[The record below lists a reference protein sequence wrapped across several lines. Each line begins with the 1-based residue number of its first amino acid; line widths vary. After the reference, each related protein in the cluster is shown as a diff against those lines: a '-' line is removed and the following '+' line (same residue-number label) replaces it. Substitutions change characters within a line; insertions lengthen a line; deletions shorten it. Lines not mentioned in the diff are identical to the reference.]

1 MSIDPKIRRG
11 PSSPSLS
18 TPTATPA
25 KEKKPALADKAPRST
40 PETGHSKASTF
51 ERTSRSIAEY
61 SGAAGDLSGAR
72 TTRGG
77 IADDSVGV
85 GDDSG
90 ARTTR
95 GGIADDSV
103 GVGDDSGARTR
114 RGGVADDSVG
124 VGDDSG
130 ARTSR
135 GGVADDSVGTG
146 DNSGAR
152 TTRGG
157 VADDSVGTGDNSGAR
172 TTRGGVADDSV
183 GTGDPSGARSTR
195 GGVADDSVGTG
206 SDSGARTRRGG
217 VTDDSVGTNDPSG
230 ARTRRGGVTDD
241 SVGRSRRGGVTD
253 DSVGVT
259 VGPDTNPADVA
270 AREALYKQIETPS
283 YLTKADAAP
292 AKAPD
297 VTAIGRALPGVL
309 SSARASALVT
319 ASQNDPIA
327 GARLQS
333 LLSDTSA
340 LPASSRSALFDT
352 VATEG
357 PRSDAARV
365 IDSVTQS
372 AAWTRLSAS
381 QKADLTSVMTTASPA
396 GLQYLGSL
404 VEQAPQLLTAKDS
417 QGGTLVSNLAQ
428 IATQPLNAG
437 LYKDTST
444 SEVLDDVLRDV
455 VNPNRID
462 QGTSDTCT
470 VTSMQWE
477 LVNDSPAEYAR
488 LMSGLAGPQ
497 GKATMMGGGTL
508 KTSPGDA
515 SLNSAYDRTVS
526 SQLFQSA
533 AMDDGNG
540 NDVYDPVKDKST
552 KADGTVYQGLDPQQQ
567 THILGQLFGIKYSVH
582 NLYSPAEGQKVLD
595 SLQGFDASK
604 QVNRPVL
611 LEIDQ
616 GKLNHTVTLEKVTTD
631 KVFFRDPYG
640 LMRSM
645 PASAFP
651 TAVVGIHQPMAGQ

>member
-11 PSSPSLS
+11 PSSPAIS
-18 TPTATPA
+18 TPTSTPE
-25 KEKKPALADKAPRST
+25 KEKKPALADKPPRST
-40 PETGHSKASTF
+40 PATGHSKASTF
-51 ERTSRSIAEY
+51 ERTSRSLNEY
-61 SGAAGDLSGAR
+61 SGAAGD
-72 TTRGG
+72 
-77 IADDSVGV
+77 V
-85 GDDSG
+85 SG

-114 RGGVADDSVG
+114 RGGIADDSVG

-130 ARTSR
+130 ARTQRGGIADDSVGVGDNSDGRSRFGGVADDSVGVGDDSAGRRVR

-146 DNSGAR
+146 DDSGAR
-152 TTRGG
+152 TRRGG
-157 VADDSVGTGDNSGAR
+157 TTDDSVGTGDDSGAR
-172 TTRGGVADDSV
+172 TRRGGTTDDSV
-183 GTGDPSGARSTR
+183 GTGD
-195 GGVADDSVGTG
+195 
-206 SDSGARTRRGG
+206 DSGARTRRGG
-217 VTDDSVGTNDPSG
+217 VTDDSVGGNDPAG
-230 ARTRRGGVTDD
+230 ARGK
-241 SVGRSRRGGVTD
+241 RGGVTD

-292 AKAPD
+292 AKPPD
-297 VTAIGRALPGVL
+297 VTALGRALPGVL
-309 SSARASALVT
+309 SSSRASALVA
-319 ASQNDPIA
+319 ASQNDSIA
-327 GARLQS
+327 GARLQN

-340 LPASSRSALFDT
+340 LPASARSTLFDT
-352 VATEG
+352 IATEG
-357 PRSDAARV
+357 PRSNAARV
-365 IDSVTQS
+365 IDQVTQS
-372 AAWTRLSAS
+372 AAWTKLSAS
-381 QKADLTSVMTTASPA
+381 QKADLTSVMTTASPD

-417 QGGTLVSNLAQ
+417 QGGTLVQNLAQ

-488 LMSGLAGPQ
+488 LMAGLSGPQ

-508 KTSPGDA
+508 KTGAGFA
-515 SLNSAYDRTVS
+515 SLDSAYDRTVS

-533 AMDDGNG
+533 AMDDGDG
-540 NDVYDPVKDKST
+540 NDLYDPVKDKST
-552 KADGTVYQGLDPQQQ
+552 KADGTTYQGLNPQQQ
-567 THILGQLFGIKYSVH
+567 THILGQLFGIKYSVN
-582 NLYSPAEGQKVLD
+582 NLYSPAEGQKILD

-616 GKLNHTVTLEKVTTD
+616 GKLNHTVTLEKVTQD
-631 KVFFRDPYG
+631 KVYFRDPYG